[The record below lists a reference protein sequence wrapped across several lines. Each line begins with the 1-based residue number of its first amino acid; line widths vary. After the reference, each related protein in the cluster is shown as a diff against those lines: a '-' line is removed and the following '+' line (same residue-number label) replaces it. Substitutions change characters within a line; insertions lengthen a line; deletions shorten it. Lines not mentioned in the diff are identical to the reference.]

1 MSGIEIL
8 GTVFTII
15 LIVLLAWNH
24 FSGKRQA
31 ERYWAD
37 RKPPGNEPG

>member
-8 GTVFTII
+8 GTVLTIA

-31 ERYWAD
+31 ERWDD
-37 RKPPGNEPG
+37 RKPPGNAPG